1 MKREMENRDEINSE
15 LDRLHLTPRVLQTI
29 EQDAISGVRGEL
41 NALVL
46 ELVSQ
51 EFVERAEVNED
62 RECEGYIK
70 DPPKAGSRWE
80 KWTQNWLNRF

>member
-1 MKREMENRDEINSE
+1 MSSRDEEKRENRDEINSD

-29 EQDAISGVRGEL
+29 EGDVILGVRGEL

-51 EFVERAEVNED
+51 EFVERAEVNEE

-70 DPPKAGSRWE
+70 EPPKAGGR
-80 KWTQNWLNRF
+80 